1 MTTKATI
8 APGVL
13 LVLLSGCGTPPGL
26 APLDRSPPQAERG
39 LWEYD
44 ASGYLRYDGHPLGR
58 LVVREPGQAAE
69 ERELEGERQPAG
81 DLETRVRTLAR
92 ADGTT
97 VDVLA
102 VGTLAEP
109 AYFQAVTAQVA
120 SADVV
125 IVAVRA
131 KGDEAKA
138 TAAQARLARGT
149 VAALGGRVVYAGDA
163 LASDER
169 WVRVKPDARA
179 LARREAE
186 APDEEELDEAVLGL
200 QELADE
206 HGPEVVLQVI
216 VVSRVRPRTGDGL
229 ARRGPIGED
238 GFALGQEA
246 DELAWEARTLR
257 DATLESLR
265 PVLERPGRRAAL
277 LLPPATARA
286 VAGALLKDGVTAK
299 GERWLPAVRLARP

>member
-1 MTTKATI
+1 MRPTLTV
-8 APGVL
+8 VL
-13 LVLLSGCGTPPGL
+13 ALPLLAGCGTPPGL
-26 APLDRSPPQAERG
+26 APLDRSPPEAERG

-58 LVVREPGQAAE
+58 LVVREPGQALE
-69 ERELEGERQPAG
+69 GRELEGERQQAG
-81 DLETRVRTLAR
+81 DFETRVRTLAR
-92 ADGTT
+92 EDGTT

-102 VGTLAEP
+102 VATLAEP

-125 IVAVRA
+125 VVAVRA

-149 VAALGGRVVYAGDA
+149 VAALGARVVYVGDA
-163 LASDER
+163 LVSDGR
-169 WVRVKPDARA
+169 WVRVKPEAKA

-216 VVSRVRPRTGDGL
+216 VVSRVRPRLGDGL

-238 GFALGQEA
+238 GFALGQET

-257 DATLESLR
+257 DATLEGLR

-286 VAGALLKDGVTAK
+286 VAGALLTDGFTAK
-299 GERWLPAVRLARP
+299 DERWLRAIRLVR